1 MDYFYYDDHVALS
14 NPELNWTRQLMHQLR
29 PIHGLVADLLTTGSP
44 RHSGFRRLIGVL
56 LLSSYA
62 YVFLIWLILSG
73 FETSSAFL
81 LCLICGTVPGF
92 QNLVSYLVAS
102 PALLGA
108 FFGASSVLLF
118 GWGIY
123 IRRHTVAVR
132 VTIMAGTVILLF
144 LGLSTNGLTV
154 LCCWPLWIC
163 TLCSPRV
170 ADWRVLIR
178 SLIGFMVLFALACVV
193 HYGFFKMV
201 STMTSLI
208 PVLTQRASFVAN
220 PTDALEKIV
229 WFVRDILPYSF
240 VQLLRSLVPSML
252 PYYKFLRV
260 GLPLIMALGALS
272 LFFCQKKPRPV
283 EAILVLIL
291 TGGLIPLCYLPFLV
305 LREKG
310 GFPYYFAALEAS
322 FLCLFCAGCLNLG
335 KLVLPTRYVRPVW
348 LGAIGLLALLSAYTA
363 HRNVM
368 ISYAVPNAIE
378 YAFVKARLVEKD
390 LTVIKE
396 IHVRGSLN
404 FSSVLS
410 YSEGLVK
417 AVLNEL
423 HSGRRDLN
431 ITSSS
436 IDPPLVIFDPIYS
449 RNKHLLGGYYVFNE
463 YHGCYLMRND
473 MSQSDKD
480 ALKSRWDELFAQ
492 KLQEK
497 NILIVDLSKIT
508 SVIDTL
514 KRRP

>member
-1 MDYFYYDDHVALS
+1 
-14 NPELNWTRQLMHQLR
+14 
-29 PIHGLVADLLTTGSP
+29 
-44 RHSGFRRLIGVL
+44 
-56 LLSSYA
+56 
-62 YVFLIWLILSG
+62 
-73 FETSSAFL
+73 
-81 LCLICGTVPGF
+81 
-92 QNLVSYLVAS
+92 
-102 PALLGA
+102 
-108 FFGASSVLLF
+108 
-118 GWGIY
+118 
-123 IRRHTVAVR
+123 
-132 VTIMAGTVILLF
+132 
-144 LGLSTNGLTV
+144 
-154 LCCWPLWIC
+154 
-163 TLCSPRV
+163 
-170 ADWRVLIR
+170 
-178 SLIGFMVLFALACVV
+178 
-193 HYGFFKMV
+193 
-201 STMTSLI
+201 
-208 PVLTQRASFVAN
+208 
-220 PTDALEKIV
+220 
-229 WFVRDILPYSF
+229 
-240 VQLLRSLVPSML
+240 
-252 PYYKFLRV
+252 
-260 GLPLIMALGALS
+260 
-272 LFFCQKKPRPV
+272 
-283 EAILVLIL
+283 
-291 TGGLIPLCYLPFLV
+291 
-305 LREKG
+305 
-310 GFPYYFAALEAS
+310 
-322 FLCLFCAGCLNLG
+322 
-335 KLVLPTRYVRPVW
+335 
-348 LGAIGLLALLSAYTA
+348 
-363 HRNVM
+363 M